1 MYSTW
6 TVIELKEEL
15 KKRGASGKRQI
26 NRKPT
31 MNLPPQDTYRDI
43 NSDTKLPQY
52 NTIQPLQVT
61 VFYHS
66 QLQTA
71 RVSVVGDKIYLKGFC
86 RKTMKSLQYES
97 HCECPAAS
105 GLNAA
110 CKHVAVVLLGLEH
123 MVHDKVYHVCTQKL
137 QQFNVHTST
146 KHYTGTPVQAD
157 KLPRKR
163 KPGKII
169 FRPYPFETLAKC
181 YYNHR
186 VRNLVLN
193 FPNSN
198 MPIKQL
204 YKIY

>member
-6 TVIELKEEL
+6 TVIELKEEF
-15 KKRGASGKRQI
+15 KKREVDVDE
-26 NRKPT
+26 PT

-66 QLQTA
+66 QLQNLY
-71 RVSVVGDKIYLKGFC
+71 GNPE
-86 RKTMKSLQYES
+86 ES
-97 HCECPAAS
+97 HCECPAGS

-110 CKHVAVVLLGLEH
+110 CKHVALLGLEH
-123 MVHDKVYHVCTQKL
+123 MVHDKVMLKHEVCTQKL
-137 QQFNVHTST
+137 QQFNVHT

-169 FRPYPFETLAKC
+169 FRPYPFETLSKC
-181 YYNHR
+181 PSKSSCPKLSTKLSKFKYANKT
-186 VRNLVLN
+186 
-193 FPNSN
+193 
-198 MPIKQL
+198 I
-204 YKIY
+204 I